1 MKKKRK
7 YFQKLVAVLL
17 VFVMCFSLAPTTL
30 AADEDISQ
38 RAPDET
44 KQYYM
49 DVTDEEGNV
58 ITILVEES
66 TYYPTTPATRST
78 PGQGSGT
85 GKHKEGEKKVY
96 SYKFTNKQINAA
108 GKIGEKASMAILKK
122 LGSLSGNALAVSVGA
137 SIAGGLA
144 TASYAAKQVVTA
156 NTLLGKNGLKVIF
169 TLKWTHF
176 QHTIQGIDLYDWGL
190 IDTDVSPY

>member
-49 DVTDEEGNV
+49 DVVDDEGNV

-66 TYYPTTPATRST
+66 TYYPTTPATRSN
-78 PGQGSGT
+78 QD
-85 GKHKEGEKKVY
+85 KEVVPESIKWVKK
-96 SYKFTNKQINAA
+96 
-108 GKIGEKASMAILKK
+108 
-122 LGSLSGNALAVSVGA
+122 SLFL
-137 SIAGGLA
+137 
-144 TASYAAKQVVTA
+144 
-156 NTLLGKNGLKVIF
+156 
-169 TLKWTHF
+169 
-176 QHTIQGIDLYDWGL
+176 
-190 IDTDVSPY
+190 